1 MYDRRAFS
9 TNLIRVQDQI
19 PIRPTVRILLID
31 EQDRVLL
38 FRGEDPDKP
47 TTRFWFPP
55 GGGIE
60 AGETPEIAAFREV
73 FEETGLKVFSLGPH
87 IWNRRHVFT
96 FYGKLQDVRETWFL
110 ARVEDFE
117 VDTSGFTEVEKKV
130 VKEHRW
136 WTQKGLAETQDF
148 LTPRA
153 LASLL
158 TEILSSGPPLTPRDV
173 EV

>member
-1 MYDRRAFS
+1 M
-9 TNLIRVQDQI
+9 QDAA

-31 EQDRVLL
+31 EQNRVLL
-38 FRGEDPDKP
+38 FRGQDPLQP
-47 TTRFWFPP
+47 ITRFWFPP

-60 AGETPEIAAFREV
+60 NGETCEAAARREV
-73 FEETGLKVFSLGPH
+73 LEETGLKDFSLGPH

-110 ARVEDFE
+110 AHVQNFE
-117 VDTSGFTEVEKKV
+117 VDTSGFTEVEKEV
-130 VKEHRW
+130 VKEHKW
-136 WTQKGLAETQDF
+136 WTQKELAQTQEL

-158 TEILSSGPPLTPRDV
+158 MEILTSGPPLTPRDV
-173 EV
+173 DV

>member
-1 MYDRRAFS
+1 M
-9 TNLIRVQDQI
+9 QDAA

-31 EQDRVLL
+31 EQNRVLL
-38 FRGEDPDKP
+38 FRGEDPLQP

-60 AGETPEIAAFREV
+60 NGETSEAAARREV
-73 FEETGLKVFSLGPH
+73 LEETGLKDFSLGPH

-96 FYGKLQDVRETWFL
+96 FYGKLQDVREVWFL
-110 ARVEDFE
+110 ARVADFE
-117 VDTSGFTEVEKKV
+117 VDTSGFTEVEKRV

-136 WTQKGLAETQDF
+136 WTQKELAETRDF

-153 LASLL
+153 LDSLL
-158 TEILSSGPPLTPRDV
+158 TEILTSGPPLTPRDV